1 MTLHETHDDSVVPI
15 DGEPSAPW
23 SAPIEVPRVPPV
35 DRHSTAREVIRFGIA
50 RSVSNLIDHLQGTV
64 SGTDAEALHQAR
76 VATRRMRSDLRT
88 FGPLLDLDWTSRLR
102 DELRW
107 IGSSLGEVRDLDV
120 LLEVL
125 DGLVDDEPSLS
136 PDSVAAL
143 RSMFVR
149 SRDERRDVLL
159 ADLGSAR
166 FAQLLTDLA
175 EAARDPRTAPPGRRP
190 RRRGPPRAGPATMA
204 TARTF
209 RREAGQAPTRSSTAC
224 HPDHGEAVPVRRRGG
239 CSGRRLSGTT
249 VRCCHGRHPDLPGRP
264 QRLGG
269 HRWPPPRRGGGR
281 PRGRIRGRH
290 AERHARRT
298 RRALPH
304 RLPTD
309 LEARV
314 APVPAQMV
322 VNRR

>member
-175 EAARDPRTAPPGRRP
+175 EAARDPRTAPQADDPADEVLPVLARRP
-190 RRRGPPRAGPATMA
+190 WRRL
-204 TARTF
+204 
-209 RREAGQAPTRSSTAC
+209 ERSVAKLGK
-224 HPDHGEAVPVRRRGG
+224 HPPDHQLHAIRILAKRCRYAAEAVAPAAGSPARRFAAAMADIQTCLG
-239 CSGRRLSGTT
+239 
-249 VRCCHGRHPDLPGRP
+249 DLNDSVVI
-264 QRLGG
+264 GG
-269 HRWPPPRRGGGR
+269 HLRDAAAADPEVAFVAGTLNGMLAVRAAHCRTDFRPIWKRASRPSLRRWW
-281 PRGRIRGRH
+281 
-290 AERHARRT
+290 
-298 RRALPH
+298 
-304 RLPTD
+304 
-309 LEARV
+309 
-314 APVPAQMV
+314 
-322 VNRR
+322 